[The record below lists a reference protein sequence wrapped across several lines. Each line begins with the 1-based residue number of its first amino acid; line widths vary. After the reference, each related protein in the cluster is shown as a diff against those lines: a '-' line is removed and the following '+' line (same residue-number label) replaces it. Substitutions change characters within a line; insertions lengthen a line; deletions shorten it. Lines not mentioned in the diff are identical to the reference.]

1 MENNHPTPYQELL
14 NEDTK
19 VHIPI
24 EVFIEEIDKEI
35 EIISDINNS
44 NYFIIKTANEWIE
57 EAKNRPTPK
66 MIFDEFW
73 YEGEVSI
80 LFADT
85 NLGKSILAV
94 QIGNSISKGLPIRGF
109 ESETTKQK
117 VLYFDF
123 ELTDKQFQ
131 NRYSINFENSYS
143 FDDDFLRVQINAET
157 TSNSSLSEEEMII
170 KSLEESIID
179 TNSKIIIIDNLTYLK
194 NETEKARNA
203 SPLMKLLRALKN
215 KYDLSIL
222 ILAHTPKRD
231 QSKPLSKN
239 DLQGS
244 KMLINFCDGCFAIGE
259 SQKDSKLRYLKQIK
273 VRQSEFK
280 FDNNN
285 VALCQIDKPSNFLGF
300 EFLDFSSEREHLK
313 EITDRDIN
321 QRNSQILELH
331 SQGLANTKIAEIVGL
346 TEGGVRGILKKIK
359 N

>member
-1 MENNHPTPYQELL
+1 MENNHPTPYQELS
-14 NEDTK
+14 NKDTK
-19 VHIPI
+19 VSIPI
-24 EVFIEEIDKEI
+24 DVFIEEIDTEI
-35 EIISDINNS
+35 ENISGINNS
-44 NYFIIKTANEWIE
+44 NYFIIKSANEWIE

-66 MIFDEFW
+66 MIFDQFW

-94 QIGNSISKGLPIRGF
+94 QIGNSVSKGIPIKGF
-109 ESETTKQK
+109 ESETIKQK
-117 VLYFDF
+117 ILYFDF
-123 ELTDKQFQ
+123 ELSDKQFQ

-170 KSLEESIID
+170 KSLEESIIE
-179 TNSKIIIIDNLTYLK
+179 TNAKIIIIDNLTYLK

-231 QSKPLSKN
+231 QSKLISKN

-244 KMLINFCDGCFAIGE
+244 KMIINFCDSCFAIGE

-280 FDNNN
+280 FDTNN
-285 VALCQIDKPSNFLGF
+285 VALCQIDKPLNFLGF

-331 SQGLANTKIAEIVGL
+331 SQGLPNTKIAEMIGL
-346 TEGGVRGILKKIK
+346 TEGRVRGILKKIK

>member
-1 MENNHPTPYQELL
+1 MENNHPTPYQELS
-14 NEDTK
+14 NKDTK
-19 VHIPI
+19 VSIPI
-24 EVFIEEIDKEI
+24 DVFIEEIDTEI
-35 EIISDINNS
+35 ENISGINNS

-66 MIFDEFW
+66 MIFDQFW

-94 QIGNSISKGLPIRGF
+94 QIGNSVSKGIPIKGF
-109 ESETTKQK
+109 ESETIKQK
-117 VLYFDF
+117 ILYFDF
-123 ELTDKQFQ
+123 ELSDKQFQ

-170 KSLEESIID
+170 KSLEESIIE
-179 TNSKIIIIDNLTYLK
+179 TNAKIIIIDNLTYLK

-231 QSKPLSKN
+231 QSKLISKN

-244 KMLINFCDGCFAIGE
+244 KMIINFCDSCFAIGE

-280 FDNNN
+280 FDTNN
-285 VALCQIDKPSNFLGF
+285 VALCQIDKPLNFLGF

-331 SQGLANTKIAEIVGL
+331 SQGLPNTKIAEMIGL
-346 TEGGVRGILKKIK
+346 TEGRVRGILKKIK

>member
-1 MENNHPTPYQELL
+1 MENNHPTPYQNLS
-14 NEDTK
+14 NKDTK
-19 VHIPI
+19 ISIPI
-24 EVFIEEIDKEI
+24 DVLIEEIDTEI
-35 EIISDINNS
+35 ENISGINNS

-66 MIFDEFW
+66 MIFDQFW

-94 QIGNSISKGLPIRGF
+94 QIGNSVSKGIPIKGF
-109 ESETTKQK
+109 ESETIKQK
-117 VLYFDF
+117 ILYFDF
-123 ELTDKQFQ
+123 ELSDKQFQ

-170 KSLEESIID
+170 KSLEESIIE
-179 TNSKIIIIDNLTYLK
+179 TNAKIIIIDNLTYLK

-231 QSKPLSKN
+231 QSKLISKN

-244 KMLINFCDGCFAIGE
+244 KMIINFCDSCFAIGE

-280 FDNNN
+280 FDTNN
-285 VALCQIDKPSNFLGF
+285 VALCQIDKPLNFLGF

-331 SQGLANTKIAEIVGL
+331 SQGLPNTKIAEMIGL
-346 TEGGVRGILKKIK
+346 TEGRVRGILKKIK

>member
-1 MENNHPTPYQELL
+1 MENNHPTPYQNLS
-14 NEDTK
+14 NKDTK
-19 VHIPI
+19 ISIPI
-24 EVFIEEIDKEI
+24 DVFIEEIDTEI
-35 EIISDINNS
+35 ENISGINNS

-66 MIFDEFW
+66 MIFDQFW

-94 QIGNSISKGLPIRGF
+94 QIGNSVSKGIPIKGF
-109 ESETTKQK
+109 ESETIKQK
-117 VLYFDF
+117 ILYFDF
-123 ELTDKQFQ
+123 ELSDKQFQ

-170 KSLEESIID
+170 KSLEESIIE
-179 TNSKIIIIDNLTYLK
+179 TNAKIIIIDNLTYLK

-231 QSKPLSKN
+231 QSKLISKN

-244 KMLINFCDGCFAIGE
+244 KMIINFCDSCFAIGE

-280 FDNNN
+280 FDTNN
-285 VALCQIDKPSNFLGF
+285 VALCQIDKPLNFLGF

-331 SQGLANTKIAEIVGL
+331 SQGLPNTKIAEMIGL
-346 TEGGVRGILKKIK
+346 TEGRVRGILKKIK

>member
-1 MENNHPTPYQELL
+1 MENNHPTPFQVMQ

-19 VHIPI
+19 VHIPL
-24 EVFIEEIDKEI
+24 EVFINKIDAEF
-35 EIISDINNS
+35 EAVSDVNNS
-44 NYFIIKTANEWIE
+44 KFFIIKTANDWIE

-66 MIFDEFW
+66 MIFDQFW

-94 QIGNSISKGLPIRGF
+94 QIGNSISKGLPIKGF

-131 NRYSINFENSYS
+131 NRYSIKFENSYS
-143 FDDDFLRVQINAET
+143 FDNNFLRVEINAENN
-157 TSNSSLSEEEMII
+157 SNSTLSEEEMII
-170 KSLEESIID
+170 KSLEESIIQ
-179 TNSKIIIIDNLTYLK
+179 TKAKIIIIDNLTYLK

-244 KMLINFCDGCFAIGE
+244 KMLINFCDSCFAIGE

-331 SQGLANTKIAEIVGL
+331 SQGLTNTKIAEMVGL

>member
-1 MENNHPTPYQELL
+1 MENNHPTPYINLS
-14 NEDTK
+14 NKDTK
-19 VHIPI
+19 ISIPI
-24 EVFIEEIDKEI
+24 DVFIEEIDTEI
-35 EIISDINNS
+35 ENISGTSNS

-66 MIFDEFW
+66 MIFDQFW

-94 QIGNSISKGLPIRGF
+94 QIGNSVSKGIPIKGF
-109 ESETTKQK
+109 ESETIKQK
-117 VLYFDF
+117 ILYFDF
-123 ELTDKQFQ
+123 ELSDKQFQ

-170 KSLEESIID
+170 KSLEESIIE
-179 TNSKIIIIDNLTYLK
+179 TNAKIIIIDNLTYLK

-231 QSKPLSKN
+231 QSKLISKN

-244 KMLINFCDGCFAIGE
+244 KMIINFCDSCFAIGE

-280 FDNNN
+280 FDTNN
-285 VALCQIDKPSNFLGF
+285 VALCQIDKPLNFLGF

-331 SQGLANTKIAEIVGL
+331 SQGLPNTKIAEMIGL
-346 TEGGVRGILKKIK
+346 TEGRVRGILKKIK

>member
-1 MENNHPTPYQELL
+1 MENNHPTPYQESS
-14 NEDTK
+14 NKDTK
-19 VHIPI
+19 VSIPI
-24 EVFIEEIDKEI
+24 DVFIEEIDTEI
-35 EIISDINNS
+35 ENISGINNS

-66 MIFDEFW
+66 MIFDQFW

-94 QIGNSISKGLPIRGF
+94 QIGNSVSKGIPIKGF
-109 ESETTKQK
+109 ESETIKQK
-117 VLYFDF
+117 ILYFDF
-123 ELTDKQFQ
+123 ELSDKQFQ

-170 KSLEESIID
+170 KSLEESIIE
-179 TNSKIIIIDNLTYLK
+179 TNAKIIIIDNLTYLK

-231 QSKPLSKN
+231 QSKLISKN

-244 KMLINFCDGCFAIGE
+244 KMIINFCDSCFAIGE

-280 FDNNN
+280 FDTNN
-285 VALCQIDKPSNFLGF
+285 VALCQIDKPLNFLGF

-331 SQGLANTKIAEIVGL
+331 SQGLPNTKIAEMIGL
-346 TEGGVRGILKKIK
+346 TEGRVRGILKKIK

>member
-35 EIISDINNS
+35 EIISDINNY

-94 QIGNSISKGLPIRGF
+94 QIGNSISKGMPIKGF
-109 ESETTKQK
+109 GSETSKQK

-131 NRYSINFENSYS
+131 SRYSINFENSYN
-143 FDDDFLRVQINAET
+143 FDDYFLRVEINPET
-157 TSNSSLSEEEMII
+157 DSNTSLTEEEIII

-179 TNSKIIIIDNLTYLK
+179 KNAKIIIIDNLTYLK

-203 SPLMKLLRALKN
+203 SPLMKLLRALKK

-231 QSKPLSKN
+231 QSKPLTKN

-244 KMLINFCDGCFAIGE
+244 KMIINFCDSCFAIGE

-285 VALCQIDKPSNFLGF
+285 VALCQIDKPLNFLHF

-331 SQGLANTKIAEIVGL
+331 SQGLPNTKIAEMVGL
-346 TEGGVRGILKKIK
+346 SEGGVRGILKKIK
-359 N
+359 K

>member
-1 MENNHPTPYQELL
+1 MENNHPTPYINLS
-14 NEDTK
+14 NKDTK
-19 VHIPI
+19 ISIPI
-24 EVFIEEIDKEI
+24 DVFIEEIDTEI
-35 EIISDINNS
+35 ENISGINNS

-66 MIFDEFW
+66 MIFDQFW

-94 QIGNSISKGLPIRGF
+94 QIGNSVSKGIPIKGF
-109 ESETTKQK
+109 ESETIKQK
-117 VLYFDF
+117 ILYFDF
-123 ELTDKQFQ
+123 ELSDKQFQ

-170 KSLEESIID
+170 KSLEESIIE
-179 TNSKIIIIDNLTYLK
+179 TNAKIIIIDNLTYLK

-231 QSKPLSKN
+231 QSKQISKN

-244 KMLINFCDGCFAIGE
+244 KMIINFCDSCFAIGE

-280 FDNNN
+280 FDTNN
-285 VALCQIDKPSNFLGF
+285 VALCQIDKPLNFLGF

-331 SQGLANTKIAEIVGL
+331 SQGLPNTKIAEMIGL
-346 TEGGVRGILKKIK
+346 TEGRVRGILKKIK

>member
-1 MENNHPTPYQELL
+1 MENNHPTPYQNLS
-14 NEDTK
+14 NKDTK
-19 VHIPI
+19 ISIPI
-24 EVFIEEIDKEI
+24 DVLIEEIDTEI
-35 EIISDINNS
+35 ENISNINNS
-44 NYFIIKTANEWIE
+44 NYFIIKTANAWIE

-66 MIFDEFW
+66 MIFDQFW

-94 QIGNSISKGLPIRGF
+94 QIGNSVSKGIPIKGF
-109 ESETTKQK
+109 ESETIKQK
-117 VLYFDF
+117 ILYFDF
-123 ELTDKQFQ
+123 ELSDKQFQ

-170 KSLEESIID
+170 KSLEESIIE
-179 TNSKIIIIDNLTYLK
+179 TNAKIIIIDNLTYLK

-244 KMLINFCDGCFAIGE
+244 KMIINFCDSCFAIGE

-280 FDNNN
+280 FDTNN
-285 VALCQIDKPSNFLGF
+285 VALCQIDKPLNFLGF

-331 SQGLANTKIAEIVGL
+331 SQGLPNTKIAEMTGL
-346 TEGGVRGILKKIK
+346 TEGGVRSILKKIK
-359 N
+359 K